1 MKLAKLTI
9 KNLRRRPMRTALT
22 LAGVACA
29 MLLLVLVES
38 LSGGLDR
45 ALSGSE
51 AARTLIVYRLNRYCP
66 QTSFL
71 PEYYEQQIAKLD
83 GVESVLP
90 VKIYLNNCRASLD
103 IVSFNGVPAEKL
115 AGSRN
120 IELLEG
126 DYERFVRERDAA
138 LVGRAFAERKGVRVG
153 ETFRFGN
160 IDVKVAGVFGSSEPV
175 EEGVI
180 LTHLEFL
187 QRSGPVNKLGTV
199 TQFEV
204 KVADASRAKEIA
216 ARIDELF
223 RTGPEPTDTRPRILF
238 LENATRDLR
247 EILRFA
253 RLLGLACVVV
263 VLALVGNTVVMSVQ
277 ERVREFG
284 VFRTLG
290 FHEHHIAVLVIGE
303 ALALA
308 LVGGLAGLAAALA
321 VVRFSALTIGAEG
334 VPVAFSTEPEIA
346 LRGLLLAAVTGLAAG
361 LYPALRSS
369 RLQIVESLRAA
380 A

>member
-1 MKLAKLTI
+1 MKLLKLTL

-22 LAGVACA
+22 VSGVACSMA
-29 MLLLVLVES
+29 LLVLVES
-38 LSGGLDR
+38 LSDGLDR

-71 PEYYEQQIAKLD
+71 PEYYEQQITQLD

-90 VKIYLNNCRASLD
+90 VKVYLNNCRASLD
-103 IVSFNGVPAEKL
+103 IVSFNGVPAAKL
-115 AGSRN
+115 KSARN
-120 IELLEG
+120 VELLEG
-126 DYERFVRERDAA
+126 DYERFVREGDAA
-138 LVGRAFAERKGVRVG
+138 LVGRAFAQRKGVSVG

-160 IDVKVAGVFGSSEPV
+160 IDVKVAGIFASSEPV

-187 QRSGPVNKLGTV
+187 QRSGPVNRLGTV

-204 KVADASRAKEIA
+204 KIADASRAEQT
-216 ARIDELF
+216 ARQIDDLF

-238 LENATRDLR
+238 LRNATRDLR
-247 EILRFA
+247 EILGFA

-290 FHEHHIAVLVIGE
+290 FHERHIAGLVIAE

-308 LVGGLAGLAAALA
+308 LVGGFIGLSAAFA

-334 VPVAFSTEPEIA
+334 VPVSFSTEPDIA
-346 LRGLLLAAVTGLAAG
+346 LRGLALAVATGLVAS
-361 LYPALRSS
+361 LYPALRSA
-369 RLQIVESLRAA
+369 RLSIVESLRTA
-380 A
+380 

>member
-1 MKLAKLTI
+1 MKLGRLTL

-29 MLLLVLVES
+29 TALLMLVES
-38 LSGGLDR
+38 LSRGLDR

-71 PEYYEQQIAKLD
+71 PEYYEDQIAKLD
-83 GVESVLP
+83 GVDSVLP
-90 VKIYLNNCRASLD
+90 VKVYLNNCRASLD
-103 IVSFNGVPAEKL
+103 IVSFNGVPPERL
-115 AGSRN
+115 RDSRS
-120 IELLEG
+120 IEVLEG
-126 DYERFVRERDAA
+126 DFDRFVRERDAA
-138 LVGRAFAERKGVRVG
+138 LVGRAFARRKGVDVG
-153 ETFRFGN
+153 ETFRFGD
-160 IDVKVAGVFGSSEPV
+160 IDVKVAGVFGSNEPV

-187 QRSGPVNKLGTV
+187 QRAGPVNRLGTV

-204 KVADASRAKEIA
+204 KIDDASRAKEISA
-216 ARIDELF
+216 QIDELF

-247 EILRFA
+247 EILHFA
-253 RLLGLACVVV
+253 RLLGLACVIV

-290 FHEHHIAVLVIGE
+290 FRERHIALLVIAE
-303 ALALA
+303 SLALA
-308 LVGGLAGLAAALA
+308 LIGGVTGLAAALA
-321 VVRFSALTIGAEG
+321 VVRFSTLTLGAEG
-334 VPVAFSTEPEIA
+334 VPITFAADPGVA
-346 LRGLLLAAVTGLAAG
+346 LRGVLFAMATGLVAG
-361 LYPALRSS
+361 LFPAVRSA
-369 RLQIVESLRAA
+369 RLQIVESLRTA
-380 A
+380 

>member
-1 MKLAKLTI
+1 MKLTKLTL

-71 PEYYEQQIAKLD
+71 PEYYGAQIAKLD

-103 IVSFNGVPAEKL
+103 IVSFNGVPAKEL
-115 AGSRN
+115 ATSRE
-120 IELLEG
+120 IEMIEG
-126 DYERFVRERDAA
+126 DYDRFLREPDAA
-138 LVGRAFAERKGVRVG
+138 LVGRAFAQRKGVRVG
-153 ETFRFGN
+153 ETFRFGS

-204 KVADASRAKEIA
+204 KIADASRAKELA
-216 ARIDELF
+216 AQIDELF

-253 RLLGLACVVV
+253 RWLGIACVVV

-290 FHEHHIAVLVIGE
+290 FHERHIAGLVIGE

-308 LVGGLAGLAAALA
+308 LVGGLIGLIAALA

-334 VPVAFSTEPEIA
+334 VPVSFSTEPQIVV
-346 LRGLLLAAVTGLAAG
+346 RGLLLALVTGLAAG

-369 RLQIVESLRAA
+369 RLQIVESLRASA
-380 A
+380 

>member
-1 MKLAKLTI
+1 
-9 KNLRRRPMRTALT
+9 MRTALT
-22 LAGVACA
+22 VGGVACA
-29 MLLLVLVES
+29 MMLLVLVES
-38 LSGGLDR
+38 LSAGLDL
-45 ALSGSE
+45 ALSGSN

-71 PEYYEQQIAKLD
+71 PEYYGDQIARID

-90 VKIYLNNCRASLD
+90 IKVFLNNCRASLD
-103 IVSFNGVPAEKL
+103 IVAFNGVPADKL
-115 AGSRN
+115 RGARSF
-120 IELLEG
+120 EVLSG
-126 DYERFVRERDAA
+126 DYDKFLRERDAA
-138 LVGRAFAERKGVRVG
+138 LVGRGFAQRKNLKVG
-153 ETFRFGN
+153 ETFRFGS
-160 IDVKVAGVFGSSEPV
+160 IDVKVAGIFGSSEPV

-187 QRSGPVNKLGTV
+187 QRAGPVNKLGTV
-199 TQFEV
+199 TEYEV
-204 KVADASRAKEIA
+204 RVSDASRAKAIA
-216 ARIDELF
+216 AQIDDLF

-290 FHEHHIAVLVIGE
+290 FHERHIAWLIVAE
-303 ALALA
+303 SLALA
-308 LVGGLAGLAAALA
+308 LVGGALGLGAALA
-321 VVRFSALTIGAEG
+321 VVHFSALTIGSEG
-334 VPVAFSTEPEIA
+334 VPVSFSTEPAIA
-346 LRGLLLAAVTGLAAG
+346 LRGLAFAAVTGLVAG
-361 LYPALRSS
+361 LYPALRSA
-369 RLQIVESLRAA
+369 RLEIVSSLRTA
-380 A
+380 

>member
-1 MKLAKLTI
+1 MKLLKLTL

-71 PEYYEQQIAKLD
+71 PEYYGQQISKLD
-83 GVESVLP
+83 GVTSVLP

-115 AGSRN
+115 RGSRSF
-120 IELLEG
+120 EMLDG
-126 DYERFVRERDAA
+126 DYERFVREHDAA
-138 LVGRAFAERKGVRVG
+138 LVGRAFAERKGVSVG

-160 IDVKVAGVFGSSEPV
+160 IDVKVAGIFGSSEPV

-204 KVADASRAKEIA
+204 KIDDPARAKEIA
-216 ARIDELF
+216 AQIDVLF

-290 FHEHHIAVLVIGE
+290 FHERHIAGLVVSE
-303 ALALA
+303 SLALA
-308 LVGGLAGLAAALA
+308 LVGGAIGLTAALA
-321 VVRFSALTIGAEG
+321 VVRFSSLTIGAEG
-334 VPVAFSTEPEIA
+334 VPVSFSTEPEIA
-346 LRGLLLAAVTGLAAG
+346 LRGLAFALATGLVAG

-369 RLQIVESLRAA
+369 RLAIVECLRSV
-380 A
+380 

>member
-1 MKLAKLTI
+1 MKLAKLTL

-71 PEYYEQQIAKLD
+71 PEYYGAQIAKLD

-103 IVSFNGVPAEKL
+103 IVSFNGVPADKL

-126 DYERFVRERDAA
+126 DYERFVREGDAA
-138 LVGRAFAERKGVRVG
+138 LVGRAFAQRKGVRVG

>member
-1 MKLAKLTI
+1 MKLLKLTL

-71 PEYYEQQIAKLD
+71 PEYYGQQISKLD
-83 GVESVLP
+83 GVTSVLP

-115 AGSRN
+115 RGSRSF
-120 IELLEG
+120 EMLDG
-126 DYERFVRERDAA
+126 DYERFVREHDAA
-138 LVGRAFAERKGVRVG
+138 LVGRAFAERKGVSVG

-160 IDVKVAGVFGSSEPV
+160 IDVKVAGIFGSSEPV

-204 KVADASRAKEIA
+204 KIDDPARAKEIA
-216 ARIDELF
+216 AQIDVLF

-290 FHEHHIAVLVIGE
+290 FHERHIAGLVVSE
-303 ALALA
+303 SLALA
-308 LVGGLAGLAAALA
+308 LVGGAIGLIAALA
-321 VVRFSALTIGAEG
+321 VVRFSSLTIGAEG
-334 VPVAFSTEPEIA
+334 VPVSFSTEPEIA
-346 LRGLLLAAVTGLAAG
+346 LRGLAFALATGLVAG

-369 RLQIVESLRAA
+369 RLAIVECLRSV
-380 A
+380 

>member
-1 MKLAKLTI
+1 MKLLRLTL
-9 KNLRRRPMRTALT
+9 KNLRRRPMRTVLT

-71 PEYYEQQIAKLD
+71 PEYYEQHISKLD
-83 GVESVLP
+83 GVASVLP

-115 AGSRN
+115 RGSRSF
-120 IELLEG
+120 EMLDG
-126 DYERFVRERDAA
+126 DYDRFVNEHDAA
-138 LVGRAFAERKGVRVG
+138 LVGRAFAQRKGVSVG

-160 IDVKVAGVFGSSEPV
+160 IDVKVAGIFGSKESV

-187 QRSGPVNKLGTV
+187 QRSGPVNRLGTV

-204 KVADASRAKEIA
+204 KIDDPSRAKELSA
-216 ARIDELF
+216 QIDDLF

-290 FHEHHIAVLVIGE
+290 FHERHIAGLVVAE
-303 ALALA
+303 SLALA
-308 LVGGLAGLAAALA
+308 FVGGFIGLVAALA

-334 VPVAFSTEPEIA
+334 VPVSFSTEPEIA
-346 LRGLLLAAVTGLAAG
+346 LRGIAFALATGLIAG

-369 RLQIVESLRAA
+369 RLPIVESLRSV
-380 A
+380 